1 MFRHFRFVFNYPKT
15 IISAI
20 GFITLLFLWQVPDL
34 KLDPSIKGMIPKNDP
49 VVVNMDLLDELFGG
63 SEIVIIGVKS
73 DSILYRSTLEK
84 FEALQDS
91 LEYIEQITSV
101 MSLYNAS
108 NIVST
113 DDGFEVEDFL
123 DVYPDTDEEV
133 ARLKE
138 ALKANDLVYGNI
150 IAEDFS
156 AMAFICQIVS
166 SFDYDEH
173 LIKEK
178 IELLREE
185 FEGPEEIFIS
195 GMPIIRAHITND
207 MQKDM
212 KTFMPFGIFLMI
224 ILLSVSFRSWLGVFL
239 PLLVVIISVIWTFGL
254 MATLNIEMTFIS
266 VVIPVMLIA
275 IANDYGIHIIAH
287 YYEFIR
293 EKGADKNSVIKKT
306 MKSLGIP
313 IVLAG
318 FTTIIGFLS
327 LFGHVLP
334 KIQELGL
341 LVAFGILVAFI
352 MSMILIPAALIIAKK
367 PHFLSKSNSLDGM
380 NKFLH
385 GWANFFMKFRISFLV
400 AVVVLV
406 FVIGLGIPRI
416 IVDTDPDHYYDEGS
430 EIRVNNAAITEIF
443 GGSTTLSIRINAD
456 IKDPEV
462 LRKIE
467 RMADHMETHASV
479 SRTISIADQIKKMH
493 SAFNGGDPEYEI
505 IPDDRNLI
513 AQYLFL
519 YSLTGDES
527 DFDQFIDDIDEPENA
542 HLVVRL
548 KQIKTREVKA
558 ILDDTKDY
566 ISANFYDTPMTVT
579 GVAAFIG
586 ELAGMVVKGQ
596 MISLTISILVIFIVM
611 AIVFRS
617 VIGGLLSVIPLGTA
631 MIFVFGLMGYLKIEL
646 NIATAMLSSIMI
658 GVGIDYTVHFLWH
671 LRQHIRAGQDLETA
685 IFTTMRISGK
695 GIVFNA
701 LSVVIGFTVLTFSAF
716 LPVYFFGF
724 LITLSITMCLFGA
737 LAILPAVIIHW
748 QPKFLFK

>member
-1 MFRHFRFVFNYPKT
+1 MFKHFQFIFSYPRT
-15 IISAI
+15 IISTTA
-20 GFITLLFLWQVPDL
+20 FFTLIFLWQVPGL

-63 SEIVIIGVKS
+63 SEIIIIGVKS
-73 DSILYRSTLEK
+73 DSILYKQTLEK
-84 FEALQDS
+84 FQALQDS
-91 LEYIEQITSV
+91 LEYIDQVTSV
-101 MSLYNAS
+101 MSLYTAS

-123 DVYPDTDEEV
+123 EIYPDTEEEV
-133 ARLKE
+133 TKLKNK
-138 ALKANDLVYGNI
+138 LKDNDLVFGNI

-156 AMAFICQIVS
+156 AMAFICQLAS
-166 SFDYDEH
+166 SFDYDEFA
-173 LIKEK
+173 LKEK
-178 IELLREE
+178 LELLRNE

-195 GMPIIRAHITND
+195 GMPIIRAHIASD
-207 MQKDM
+207 MQIDM
-212 KTFMPFGIFLMI
+212 KTFMPYGIFLMI
-224 ILLSVSFRSWLGVFL
+224 VLLSLSFRSWLGVFL

-254 MATLNIEMTFIS
+254 MAALDIQMTFIS

-293 EKGADKNSVIKKT
+293 EENADKISVIKKT
-306 MKSLGIP
+306 IRSLGIP

-318 FTTIIGFLS
+318 LTTIVGFLS

-341 LVAFGILVAFI
+341 LVAFGILIAFI
-352 MSMILIPAALIIAKK
+352 MSMILIPAVLIIAKK
-367 PHFLSKSNSLDGM
+367 PNFLLKANSLDGM

-385 GWANFFMKFRISFLV
+385 GWANFFMKFRIPFLV
-400 AVVVLV
+400 AVIVLV
-406 FVIGLGIPRI
+406 FIIGLGIPKI

-443 GGSTTLSIRINAD
+443 GGSTTLSIRINDD

-467 RMADHMETHASV
+467 QMADHMETHSSV

-493 SAFNGGDPEYEI
+493 SAFNGGDPEFEV
-505 IPDDRNLI
+505 IPDNRNLI

-519 YSLTGDES
+519 YSLTGNES
-527 DFDQFIDDIDEPENA
+527 DFDQFLDDIDEPENA

-548 KQIKTREVKA
+548 KQIRTREVKA
-558 ILDDTKDY
+558 LLDDTKDY
-566 ISANFYDTPMTVT
+566 IRANFYETPMTVT

-586 ELAGMVVKGQ
+586 ELADMVVKGQ
-596 MISLTISILVIFIVM
+596 MISLSISILVIFIVM
-611 AIVFRS
+611 SIVFRS
-617 VIGGLLSVIPLGTA
+617 ISGGFLSVVPLATA

-671 LRQHIRAGQDLETA
+671 LRQHIREGQELETA
-685 IFTTMRISGK
+685 IFTTMKISGK
-695 GIVFNA
+695 GIVFNIFSISSRLFLWIFNNA
-701 LSVVIGFTVLTFSAF
+701 LNYNVSVWCSGYST
-716 LPVYFFGF
+716 GRDQ
-724 LITLSITMCLFGA
+724 TLGA
-737 LAILPAVIIHW
+737 KVFIQVRD
-748 QPKFLFK
+748 K